1 MSEKPISPL
10 RQRMIEDM
18 AIRPPSVRRLT
29 NTQARIRPA
38 KTGSLSV
45 CFRAEPAIWR
55 LCALIAAAAFHVVN
69 SSVAGDLG
77 SECEFALDGATRRHC
92 EAIGK

>member
-1 MSEKPISPL
+1 MSEKPISPP

-45 CFRAEPAIWR
+45 CFSAEPAIWKI
-55 LCALIAAAAFHVVN
+55 CALIAAAALHVVN
-69 SSVAGDLG
+69 SSMPRDLG
-77 SECEFALDGATRRHC
+77 SECKFALDRTTRRHC
-92 EAIGK
+92 GAIGK